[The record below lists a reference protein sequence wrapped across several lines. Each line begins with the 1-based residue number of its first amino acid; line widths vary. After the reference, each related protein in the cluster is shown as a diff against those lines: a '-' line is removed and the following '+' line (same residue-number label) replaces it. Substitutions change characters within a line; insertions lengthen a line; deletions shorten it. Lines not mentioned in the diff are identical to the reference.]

1 MRHIPRDGRG
11 LLIPRPCIFKNGCPK
26 LGQNEGLGS
35 GAEAFGSKASS
46 RHDPRL
52 FDECLDWLRKHG
64 SLIPIQ
70 RLKTPH
76 EDSGLGDSAVLAAM
90 ADWLVT
96 EGRQS

>member
-1 MRHIPRDGRG
+1 
-11 LLIPRPCIFKNGCPK
+11 

-35 GAEAFGSKASS
+35 AAEAFGSKASS